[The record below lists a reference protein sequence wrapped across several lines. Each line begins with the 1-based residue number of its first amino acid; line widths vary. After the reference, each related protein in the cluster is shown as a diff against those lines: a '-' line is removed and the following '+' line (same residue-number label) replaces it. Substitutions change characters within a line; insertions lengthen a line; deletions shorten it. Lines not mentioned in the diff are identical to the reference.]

1 MKRPSLALAT
11 LAIALAAAALTAAS
25 PAWADY
31 AIIRWSSG
39 DCRIWDNAG
48 PFATP
53 LGVGWSLLA
62 NELPTYDVAR
72 VALEDMYRQGLCR

>member
-1 MKRPSLALAT
+1 MKRPSLALAA
-11 LAIALAAAALTAAS
+11 LVIALSAAAS

-48 PFATP
+48 LWPVP

-62 NELPTYDVAR
+62 TELPTYGTAAAVLD
-72 VALEDMYRQGLCR
+72 DMYRQGICR